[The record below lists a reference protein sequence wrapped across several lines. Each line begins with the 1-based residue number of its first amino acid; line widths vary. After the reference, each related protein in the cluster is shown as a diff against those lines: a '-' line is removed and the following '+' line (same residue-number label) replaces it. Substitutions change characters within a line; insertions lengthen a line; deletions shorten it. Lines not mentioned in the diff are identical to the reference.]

1 MSKTK
6 SILSHK
12 EDDILQW
19 INKEGDNET
28 KEMYLYGDY
37 NNENRTEESEITQPI
52 VKTMKMKW
60 TCDHQKRYS
69 LKRGLYMTSIV
80 SLSKIIMTIFKVK
93 MVRESGKL

>member
-1 MSKTK
+1 MK

-37 NNENRTEESEITQPI
+37 DNENWTEESEITQPI
-52 VKTMKMKW
+52 VKTMKMK
-60 TCDHQKRYS
+60 
-69 LKRGLYMTSIV
+69 
-80 SLSKIIMTIFKVK
+80 
-93 MVRESGKL
+93 